1 MLVTHIEQGYRV
13 SIPEPFRQSLQVGDE
28 LAIEMDDNGRMI
40 LIPTRR
46 ILDILDRTAG
56 LWQSH
61 QGMIVTPRSAA
72 SRSMLRAGEGEEG
85 GHESSVSI
93 R

>member
-1 MLVTHIEQGYRV
+1 MLVTHIEPGYRV
-13 SIPEPFRQSLQVGDE
+13 AIPEPLQQALQIGDE
-28 LAIEMDDNGRMI
+28 LRVEMDETGRVV

-61 QGMIVTPRSAA
+61 DGSPVDGVVYVDSLRQGRRLAEQREDSY
-72 SRSMLRAGEGEEG
+72 EGD
-85 GHESSVSI
+85 
-93 R
+93 

>member
-1 MLVTHIEQGYRV
+1 MLVTHIERGYRV

-28 LAIEMDDNGRMI
+28 LAIEMDENGRMV

-61 QGMIVTPRSAA
+61 SDSPVDGVVYVDNLRQGRRLAEQREDSY
-72 SRSMLRAGEGEEG
+72 EGD
-85 GHESSVSI
+85 
-93 R
+93 